1 MEEKTDSDFDKASNT
16 GFRHLINATIFSYRG
31 LKAAIRNESAFR
43 QELVLLVISV
53 PLGLTI
59 TDTPLAFA
67 LLMAVNL
74 LVLVV
79 ELLNSALEA
88 AIDRISLEHH
98 PLSGLSKDY
107 GSAAVMVALLLA
119 AIVWIAM
126 LMNYLSINSG
136 M

>member
-59 TDTPLAFA
+59 TDTPLAFV